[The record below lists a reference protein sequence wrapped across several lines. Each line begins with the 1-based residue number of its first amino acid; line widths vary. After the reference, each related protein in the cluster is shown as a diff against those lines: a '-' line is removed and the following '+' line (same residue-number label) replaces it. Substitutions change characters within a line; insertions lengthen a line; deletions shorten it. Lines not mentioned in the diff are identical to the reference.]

1 LLPFKRLT
9 KKYSLPS
16 PYEGAEK
23 ITMIIGKV
31 TNNINE
37 PVKYIKGYGYDKTCI
52 LALEC
57 NLEPGEYIVFIDV

>member
-1 LLPFKRLT
+1 
-9 KKYSLPS
+9 
-16 PYEGAEK
+16 
-23 ITMIIGKV
+23 MIIGKV

-37 PVKYIKGYGYDKTCI
+37 PVKYIQGAGYDRTCI